1 MNGPKQAFQPLLPPG
16 RHVIG
21 LDEFKALAVARF
33 STSVRRPLMFTELER
48 LVADLIALNLTC
60 ELWVDGSFLT
70 EKPEPDDID
79 LTFAAWA
86 QSFDLVHPAV
96 QQVVINS
103 LNGGNKYSPLL
114 HTFIC
119 FRFLREDPRRAADKT
134 DYWTEKWGV
143 GWDDH
148 LKGYVVLKLGE
159 TDVGLKLFA

>member
-1 MNGPKQAFQPLLPPG
+1 MDMGEL
-16 RHVIG
+16 R
-21 LDEFKALAVARF
+21 AVAVTPF
-33 STSVRRPLMFTELER
+33 SKSVRRIPMFAELER
-48 LVADLIALNLTC
+48 LVSDLIALNLTC

-86 QSFDLVHPAV
+86 QSFDLLPPPV
-96 QQVVINS
+96 QHAIINS

-119 FRFLREDPRRAADKT
+119 FRFLREDPRRAADRT
-134 DYWTEKWGV
+134 AYWTEKWGV

-148 LKGYVVLKLGE
+148 LKGYAVLKLGE